1 LPGISGIID
10 LDGKYEKEEKIIQML
25 NLMKYEFHVSYR
37 PEYKV
42 EHFHQK
48 PIALGRASLEI
59 IDPHPQPVF
68 NRDRSLCLVMCGE
81 VYHYQDDFVQTIKKD
96 HGMESDN
103 HPQLILYLL
112 ENKGTEVIKRLNGSF
127 ALALWDFKR
136 NVLTIANDRYGLRP
150 LYYFWRDSLFA
161 FASEMKS
168 ILTFREVKK
177 EIDNQALAEL
187 FSFNFILG
195 DKTLFKHIKMLNPA
209 SILTFKDGTL
219 KIEEYWEPMV
229 GESETRFDQK
239 GAIEKAHTLL
249 LQAVKRQMDD
259 RKPTGCYLSGGLDSR
274 TLLGAVDQLGY
285 KIPTFTYGR
294 VGCDDQKGAELIS
307 STLGMQNYFFE
318 VSPNYLRDWLS
329 PGVWITEGMTRV
341 AVEGLECLPEIRKE
355 ATVLFNGFGGNDLM
369 GHLSFGLLKF
379 VFRGKSKEEMSG
391 FFDKV
396 NEPFSEELLSKLFL
410 PSYYPQIKERAFQS
424 FTDLLTSYP
433 EKSFYNKIYHFFIR
447 EKARKSL
454 LYGLLV
460 DSGMI
465 EYKAPFYDYDLVDFL
480 LTIPPKQRMLAILYR
495 KLISNKFPNLAK
507 IPYQR
512 TGLPVNSNLAWML
525 FKKAQ
530 DICQRK
536 LSSTAVDKRG
546 HIDDESWM
554 RNELKDFVVF
564 TLLSKKATER
574 GFFNPEFIKEI
585 VNQHLLGTQNNALKI
600 GTLLTFELWNQL
612 FIDGAV

>member
-25 NLMKYEFHVSYR
+25 NLMKHEFYESCG
-37 PEYKV
+37 PGYKV
-42 EHFHQK
+42 EQFHQK
-48 PIALGRASLEI
+48 PIALGRASLGI
-59 IDPHPQPVF
+59 IGPYPQPVF
-68 NRDRSLCLVMCGE
+68 NRDRSLSLVMCGE

-96 HGMESDN
+96 HGVESDN
-103 HPQLILYLL
+103 HPQLILHLL

-150 LYYFWRDSLFA
+150 LYYFWQDSLFI

-195 DKTLFKHIKMLNPA
+195 DKTLFKHIKVLNPA
-209 SILTFKDGTL
+209 SILTFKDRTL
-219 KIEEYWEPMV
+219 KIEKYWEPVV

-239 GAIEKAHTLL
+239 EAIEKAHTLL

-259 RKPTGCYLSGGLDSR
+259 QKPEGCYLSGGLDSR
-274 TLLGAVDQLGY
+274 TILGAVDQLGY

-294 VGCDDQKGAELIS
+294 VGCDDQEGAELIS
-307 STLGMQNYFFE
+307 ETLGMQNYFFE

-341 AVEGLECLPEIRKE
+341 AVEGLECLPGIRKK
-355 ATVLFNGFGGNDLM
+355 ATVLFNGFGGNDLL
-369 GHLSFGLLKF
+369 GHLSVGLLKF
-379 VFRGKSKEEMSG
+379 AFTKNSKDWVNR
-391 FFDKV
+391 FFAKV
-396 NEPFSEELLSKLFL
+396 NEPFAEDLLSKLFS
-410 PSYYPQIKERAFQS
+410 PSYYPQIKERVFQS

-433 EKSFYNKIYHFFIR
+433 EKSVYDKIYHFFIR

-460 DSGMI
+460 DNNMI
-465 EYKAPFYDYDLVDFL
+465 EYRAPFYDYDLVDLL
-480 LTIPPKQRMLAILYR
+480 LTIPSRQRMLAIFYR
-495 KLISNKFPNLAK
+495 KFIAKKFPSLAK
-507 IPYQR
+507 IRYQR
-512 TGLPVNSNLAWML
+512 TGLPASSNLTNIL

-530 DICQRK
+530 DRFRK
-536 LSSTAVDKRG
+536 KLFSTTGDKRG
-546 HIDDESWM
+546 HIDDENWM
-554 RNELKDFVVF
+554 RNELKDFVVL
-564 TLLSKKATER
+564 TLLSKKSLQR
-574 GFFNPEFIKEI
+574 GFFNPEFVKEI
-585 VNQHLLGTQNNALKI
+585 VNQHLSGRENNALKI
-600 GTLLTFELWNQL
+600 GTLLTFEFWNQL
-612 FIDGAV
+612 FID